1 MSKRFKWVVRTAFFI
16 YIIYAYLTIYRQENF
31 FSFLVLNTFLAYLP
45 VEISF
50 HMNEG
55 QSKIIYWLLF
65 VCWLLFYPNA
75 PYVLT
80 DLFHL
85 ARMNPYDAATG
96 LMKFDLHLWL
106 YFTNLVISALAC
118 CLMGVWS
125 LEYVTQTIQVRFRKP
140 GLGWRTIIV
149 TVLTIFSSVGVY
161 VGRFLRLHTAYIFLD
176 PGFVIKELITMW
188 SPRMLALVFMMFLLQ
203 MTVWVSIT
211 IGRITITNLDSKY
224 NLQ

>member
-55 QSKIIYWLLF
+55 QSKIIY
-65 VCWLLFYPNA
+65 WLLFYPNA

-125 LEYVTQTIQVRFRKP
+125 LEYVTQTLQVRFRKP

-188 SPRMLALVFMMFLLQ
+188 SPRMLAFVFMMFLLQ

>member
-16 YIIYAYLTIYRQENF
+16 YIIYAYLTIYRQGNF

-50 HMNEG
+50 HMNES
-55 QSKIIYWLLF
+55 QPKIIYWLLF

-125 LEYVTQTIQVRFRKP
+125 LEYVTQTLQVRFRKP

-161 VGRFLRLHTAYIFLD
+161 VGRFLRLHTAYLFFD

-188 SPRMLALVFMMFLLQ
+188 SPRMLAFVFMMFLLQ

-211 IGRITITNLDSKY
+211 IDRITITNLDSKY

>member
-1 MSKRFKWVVRTAFFI
+1 MGGQNCIFHLHHLCVSD
-16 YIIYAYLTIYRQENF
+16 N
-31 FSFLVLNTFLAYLP
+31 LP
-45 VEISF
+45 PRE
-50 HMNEG
+50 
-55 QSKIIYWLLF
+55 LF
-65 VCWLLFYPNA
+65 QFPCAQHVSGIPSSRDFVSNA

-125 LEYVTQTIQVRFRKP
+125 LEYVTQTLQVRFRKP

-161 VGRFLRLHTAYIFLD
+161 VGRFLRLHTAYLFFD

-188 SPRMLALVFMMFLLQ
+188 SPRMLAFVFMMFLLQ

>member
-1 MSKRFKWVVRTAFFI
+1 MSKRFKWVVRTAFFF
-16 YIIYAYLTIYRQENF
+16 YIIYAYLTIYRQGNF

-50 HMNEG
+50 HMNES
-55 QSKIIYWLLF
+55 QPKIIYWLLF

-85 ARMNPYDAATG
+85 ARMNPYDPATG

-125 LEYVTQTIQVRFRKP
+125 LEYVTQTLQVRFRKP

-161 VGRFLRLHTAYIFLD
+161 VADSCACTRLTSSLT
-176 PGFVIKELITMW
+176 PVSSSKNL
-188 SPRMLALVFMMFLLQ
+188 SPCGVRACWPSF
-203 MTVWVSIT
+203 S
-211 IGRITITNLDSKY
+211 
-224 NLQ
+224 

>member
-1 MSKRFKWVVRTAFFI
+1 M
-16 YIIYAYLTIYRQENF
+16 
-31 FSFLVLNTFLAYLP
+31 LV
-45 VEISF
+45 
-50 HMNEG
+50 H
-55 QSKIIYWLLF
+55 LLSD
-65 VCWLLFYPNA
+65 A

-85 ARMNPYDAATG
+85 ARMNPYDLATG

-125 LEYVTQTIQVRFRKP
+125 LEYVTQTLQVRFCKP
-140 GLGWRTIIV
+140 GLGWRAIIV

-161 VGRFLRLHTAYIFLD
+161 VGRFLRLHTAYLFLD
-176 PGFVIKELITMW
+176 PGFVIKELVTMW
-188 SPRMLALVFMMFLLQ
+188 SPRMLAFVFMMFLLQ

-211 IGRITITNLDSKY
+211 IGRITITNFDSKY